1 MTLATVSLALKKPSE
16 RFPLG
21 YGKIES
27 LGSLGVS
34 GLLLTGGLLMGWGSI
49 IELSHVYFPTF
60 AELLEQLHLSHAHS
74 HSHAIPGI
82 GAAWLAGGSVIVK
95 EWLYRAT
102 MKVAKEKKS
111 SVLESNAVHHR
122 VDSLTGVAALLSIS
136 ASNIFPTLS
145 GMDALG
151 GLIISW
157 LVIRAGWTN
166 TRTALVELADASIDE
181 ETKSKAR
188 RAASQALSSTKIKGD
203 LQVVSVQGTKA
214 GQNYLLEL
222 DVSVPAT
229 ATAGSLQELES
240 RLRDAIGAKVRGA
253 KRVRVRFVS
262 NDSQPELLDEFI
274 SPSVSA
280 RSTPEPE
287 EHDHHHH
294 DHDHSHSHE
303 QEHTVIN
310 NTHTHPA
317 QDQGLTKQ
325 K

>member
-49 IELSHVYFPTF
+49 VELSHVYLPAF

-122 VDSLTGVAALLSIS
+122 VDSLTGIAALVSIS

-188 RAASQALSSTKIKGD
+188 RAASQALSSAASINGE

-222 DVSVPAT
+222 DVSVPADT
-229 ATAGSLQELES
+229 TAGSLQELEGK
-240 RLRDAIGAKVRGA
+240 LRDAIGARVRGA
-253 KRVRVRFVS
+253 KRVRVRFIS

-274 SPSVSA
+274 SPNVSA

-294 DHDHSHSHE
+294 DHHHSHDTV
-303 QEHTVIN
+303 EH
-310 NTHTHPA
+310 THTHPA
-317 QDQGLTKQ
+317 QDQGITKR